1 MAAILQLLL
10 VPANASTAKTK
21 TQQCC
26 PATATALY
34 PRAPLSIVYR
44 MLDIYGNF
52 GTPCKCIEIDAKS
65 GAYRVPGAI
74 SVERSRSIAAAVSE
88 AEQAGLITDRGAG
101 LTTKDIEVK
110 ALPGW
115 VQELCALAVGNVIRL
130 AEPYYKS
137 VPSAASD
144 FPLSM
149 EDFTSQAFV
158 IVYDAAGREDTQ
170 SSLRKHKD
178 GHDGLTVL
186 ITLTQS
192 GTDFTGG
199 GTRFFTM
206 DGIVDARPDTGGG
219 VFFAAD
225 GTEYR
230 GAKHAG
236 LDISSGRRLVLA
248 YFLDTDSFHI

>member
-74 SVERSRSIAAAVSE
+74 SVERSRYIAAAVSE

-115 VQELCALAVGNVIRL
+115 VQELCALAVG
-130 AEPYYKS
+130 
-137 VPSAASD
+137 
-144 FPLSM
+144 
-149 EDFTSQAFV
+149 
-158 IVYDAAGREDTQ
+158 
-170 SSLRKHKD
+170 
-178 GHDGLTVL
+178 
-186 ITLTQS
+186 
-192 GTDFTGG
+192 
-199 GTRFFTM
+199 
-206 DGIVDARPDTGGG
+206 
-219 VFFAAD
+219 
-225 GTEYR
+225 
-230 GAKHAG
+230 
-236 LDISSGRRLVLA
+236 RR
-248 YFLDTDSFHI
+248 